1 MDCESAYGTLPL
13 QVLVKLSASKFA
25 TPVASNF
32 LNAYVVLSTEPCFE
46 VLVAVKG
53 LVFGLDK
60 VNFGELAASICETD
74 EILFLIDSF
83 H

>member
-1 MDCESAYGTLPL
+1 MVLL
-13 QVLVKLSASKFA
+13 QVLIKLSALKFA

-32 LNAYVVLSTEPCFE
+32 HNAYVVLSTKPCIE
-46 VLVAVKG
+46 VLVVVEG

-60 VNFGELAASICETD
+60 INFGELAASICETD
-74 EILFLIDSF
+74 KIFLLIDSF